1 MTHEDQLAAL
11 VGIPYRLNGADLDG
25 WDCLGC
31 ARHVRTQVFG
41 LPWRSD
47 GIEYGPGEALD
58 AQLRAARIS
67 DRLADWTLLG
77 ATVRDMRP
85 GAVLLFQY
93 FGSAS
98 HVGVAISPRDFIHCL
113 GGSETVIVDFDRE
126 PQWERRLRG
135 VYD

>member
-1 MTHEDQLAAL
+1 MTLDEQLGRL
-11 VGIPYRLNGADLDG
+11 VGIPYRLNGASLDG

-31 ARHVRTQVFG
+31 AKYVRTQVFG

-47 GIEYGPGEALD
+47 GVEYGSAEAL
-58 AQLRAARIS
+58 QPEVRAARIV
-67 DRLADWTLLG
+67 DRLSDWTLLG
-77 ATVRDMRP
+77 NAVGDMRP

-93 FGSAS
+93 FGQAS
-98 HVGVAISPRDFIHCL
+98 HVGVALNGRDFMHCM